1 MLSNNI
7 AKSRQAGKT
16 KIFATGA
23 TGLVGSRFVEM
34 FADDYEVINLDLTTG
49 VDITRADTLHSALN
63 KHSDAAAIIHLAAF
77 TDTNKAMEQKGDK
90 NGACYQVNVEGTRN
104 VAAAARARNLHLIH
118 VSTDFV
124 FDGTKNTP
132 YTEDD
137 QPSPIEWYGE
147 TKAIAEQVVRDS
159 GASYAIV
166 RISYPYRA
174 NYQAK
179 PDLVKKIRAG
189 LESGKLYP
197 QFTDTTITPTWID
210 DIARTFDALIRRKKT
225 GIYHASGSTSLS
237 PYEFACAVAE
247 AYGFDPNV
255 VKQGSLT
262 EYLVTATRP
271 YARHVAMSNNKAS
284 NELGL
289 KFADLA
295 TGLAEIK
302 KQQGS

>member
-1 MLSNNI
+1 M
-7 AKSRQAGKT
+7 KV

-23 TGLVGSRFVEM
+23 TGLVGSRFVDM
-34 FADDYEVINLDLTTG
+34 FASQYEVINLDLTTG
-49 VDITRADTLHSALN
+49 VDITKAETVQAALN
-63 KHSDAAAIIHLAAF
+63 KHHDAVAIIHLAAF
-77 TDTNKAMEQKGDK
+77 TDTNQAMAQKGDK
-90 NGACYQVNVEGTRN
+90 TGSCYLVNVEGTRI
-104 VAAAARARNLHLIH
+104 VAEAAKSHNLHMIH

-124 FDGTKNTP
+124 FDGTQNTP
-132 YTEDD
+132 YTETDK
-137 QPSPIEWYGE
+137 PSPIEWYGE
-147 TKAIAEQVVRDS
+147 TKAMAEQVVEQS

-174 NYQAK
+174 SYDAK
-179 PDLVKKIRAG
+179 PDLIKKIRAG

-225 GIYHASGSTSLS
+225 GIYHACGSTSLS
-237 PYEFACAVAE
+237 PYELARTVAI
-247 AYGFDPNV
+247 AYGFDPSV
-255 VKQGSLT
+255 VKEGSLA
-262 EYLVTATRP
+262 EYLKTATRP

-284 NELGL
+284 SELGL

-295 TGLAEIK
+295 TGIGEIK